1 MKPEDETL
9 TALANLDRLKML
21 QLMNENHKPFT
32 FTDFQKA
39 LKLKKGSVTFHV
51 KSLLKA
57 GLIANI
63 YERRVE
69 SNPRVYS
76 YYTLTSYGAFA
87 LDVYKQL
94 QQHKKPA
101 TSLRP
106 ITVHAVSPTSS
117 KRGSVLPSVE

>member
-1 MKPEDETL
+1 MRLEDETL
-9 TALANLDRLKML
+9 NALANPDRLKILHTMSDN
-21 QLMNENHKPFT
+21 QKPFT
-32 FTDFQKA
+32 FTDIQRA

-63 YERRVE
+63 YERKVE

-87 LDVYKQL
+87 LDMYRQL
-94 QQHKKPA
+94 QQRKKLA
-101 TSLRP
+101 TQPRQL
-106 ITVHAVSPTSS
+106 TVHAVSPT
-117 KRGSVLPSVE
+117 

>member
-1 MKPEDETL
+1 MKPVEDETL
-9 TALANLDRLKML
+9 TALANPERLKIL
-21 QLMNENHKPFT
+21 QVMNEDHKTFT
-32 FTDFQKA
+32 FTGIQKA

-63 YERRVE
+63 YERKVE

-87 LDVYKQL
+87 LDMYKQL
-94 QQHKKPA
+94 QQKK
-101 TSLRP
+101 
-106 ITVHAVSPTSS
+106 ITTPPRQVAVHTVRTP
-117 KRGSVLPSVE
+117 

>member
-1 MKPEDETL
+1 MKAEDETL
-9 TALANLDRLKML
+9 TALANPDRLKVL

-32 FTDFQKA
+32 FTDIQKA

-63 YERRVE
+63 YERKVE

-76 YYTLTSYGAFA
+76 YYTLTSYGGFA
-87 LDVYKQL
+87 LDLYKQL
-94 QQHKKPA
+94 HSRRRLQ
-101 TSLRP
+101 SNSNR
-106 ITVHAVSPTSS
+106 
-117 KRGSVLPSVE
+117 

>member
-1 MKPEDETL
+1 MKAEDETL
-9 TALANLDRLKML
+9 TALANPDRLKVL

-32 FTDFQKA
+32 FTDIQKA

-63 YERRVE
+63 YERKVE

-76 YYTLTSYGAFA
+76 YYTLTSYGGFA
-87 LDVYKQL
+87 LDLYKQL
-94 QQHKKPA
+94 QQQKKTA
-101 TSLRP
+101 VQLKS
-106 ITVHAVSPTSS
+106 ITVRTLHSS
-117 KRGSVLPSVE
+117 